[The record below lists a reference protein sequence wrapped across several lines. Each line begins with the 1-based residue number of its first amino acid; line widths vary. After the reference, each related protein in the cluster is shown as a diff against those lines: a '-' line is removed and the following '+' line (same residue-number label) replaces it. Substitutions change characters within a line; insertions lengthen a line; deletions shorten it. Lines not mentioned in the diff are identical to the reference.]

1 MIVSITTWLI
11 VVLDVLVTLSV
22 TALIG
27 KPQKPLTEGT
37 AAWSVVILAV
47 FGILLFLSWEQV
59 HTAPVQVDPGGGR
72 GVPGGGVHAHCPA
85 DGHHPE
91 PPYRSVR
98 RLGHRVQR
106 GGGLR
111 PALRL
116 DAPLTGSAR

>member
-59 HTAPVQVDPGGGR
+59 HTAPSKWILAVVGAYLAEECMRTVLRTGITPNPRTARYAVWVIVSNAAEVFGLLY
-72 GVPGGGVHAHCPA
+72 VWT
-85 DGHHPE
+85 
-91 PPYRSVR
+91 
-98 RLGHRVQR
+98 HR
-106 GGGLR
+106 
-111 PALRL
+111 
-116 DAPLTGSAR
+116 